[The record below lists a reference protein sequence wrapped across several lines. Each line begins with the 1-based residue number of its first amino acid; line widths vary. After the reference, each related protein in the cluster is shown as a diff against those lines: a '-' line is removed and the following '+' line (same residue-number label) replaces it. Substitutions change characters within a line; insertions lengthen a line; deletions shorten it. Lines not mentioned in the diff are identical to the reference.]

1 MLKAKGLRRAK
12 RAHSWRH
19 KGPMIKAKD
28 PGLEALQVM
37 GLGLKAL
44 TGSSE
49 SQKRH
54 GLTASSQKGGQK
66 QQGGPEEGL
75 SLMT

>member
-1 MLKAKGLRRAK
+1 MIKAKGLRRAK

-49 SQKRH
+49 SQKRQPAATRAH
-54 GLTASSQKGGQK
+54 R
-66 QQGGPEEGL
+66 QQSKRGAEAARRA
-75 SLMT
+75 